1 MGAKVEVD
9 GTTARR
15 TRRRLMA
22 VALVTTVL
30 GACAPTGGS
39 APGSYPDKATL
50 EFVKRTEFYDRARN
64 EADRIAAGVAQPIL
78 EFTVEGS
85 PPSVFVNWIIPDAQA
100 AAFSSFVALPPGFSL
115 AKVRIIE
122 SDPVQRYWLSLNVY
136 RVSGLTTG
144 LRAEWSTYVDDG
156 SGVPRFMIIRARAAE
171 GSLDP
176 LGPIAQPEPFSHG
189 VTGGAILTAMNKTV
203 LVDGVPVVTGDN
215 LFNSS
220 ITLPAPVDRNYVV
233 PTREWVTANDFIYW
247 LNGVND
253 RIFHNSTSHSAPLIS
268 VDLGDVVL
276 DDDSEW
282 APFVDPV
289 PGHVLVYLDRIQFM
303 IGPWW
308 NVTEPDGRVDPG
320 TRATLLD
327 YKKPLYGNLASLLA
341 LGVLA
346 GTAEPVVL
354 SSVADTPPAVYWH
367 WRIPAGNLA
376 AFAAAANA
384 PPWLTLTPVK
394 LQEGDAT
401 ADHWLTLKVDRDPGT
416 NAGLRAEWST
426 YVSDAGKI
434 RTLILE
440 SRSAFTSLNPI
451 TLATPPS
458 PISHAIAGSTVTTTV
473 GSGPTA
479 FSSSFVV
486 PVVAPATS
494 ILASREWVGSSDLRY
509 WMSGIAD
516 RVFYDAS
523 VFEAKTSVD
532 PGGVS
537 VTDGGPWAAFV
548 AGGPDRVWVDR
559 SETDLVTN
567 PWWNLSFF

>member
-1 MGAKVEVD
+1 MDATVEVD

-15 TRRRLMA
+15 TGRRLMA
-22 VALVTTVL
+22 VALVAAVL
-30 GACAPTGGS
+30 AACAPTGGS

-64 EADRIAAGVAQPIL
+64 EADRIAAGVAQPVL

-85 PPSVFVNWIIPDAQA
+85 PPSVFVNWIVPDAQA

-122 SDPVQRYWLSLNVY
+122 GDPVARYWLSLNVY

-176 LGPIAQPEPFSHG
+176 IGPIAQPEPFSHG
-189 VTGGAILTAMNKTV
+189 LGTDGVIRTAMNRTV
-203 LVDGVPVVTGDN
+203 LVNSVPVVTADN

-247 LNGVND
+247 RNGVND

-268 VDLGDVVL
+268 VALADVVL

-320 TRATLLD
+320 TRATLFD
-327 YKKPLYGNLASLLA
+327 YKKSLYGGLSSVLA

-346 GTAEPVVL
+346 GTAEPIV
-354 SSVADTPPAVYWH
+354 SSTVADTPPATYWH
-367 WRIPAGNLA
+367 WRVPPDRLA
-376 AFAAAANA
+376 AFTAAAHV
-384 PPWLTLTPVK
+384 PPWLTLTTVQ
-394 LQEGDAT
+394 LQDGDA
-401 ADHWLTLKVDRDPGT
+401 ADHWLTLKVDRDPAT

-426 YVSDAGKI
+426 YVNDGGRI
-434 RTLILE
+434 HTLLLE
-440 SRSAFTSLNPI
+440 SRSGFTSLDPI
-451 TLATPPS
+451 NLATPPY
-458 PISHAIAGSTVTTTV
+458 PVSHAIAGTTVTTTV
-473 GSGPTA
+473 GTGATA

-486 PVVAPATS
+486 PAVGPGTTV
-494 ILASREWVGSSDLRY
+494 LASREWVGASDLRY
-509 WMSGIAD
+509 WMSGVAD
-516 RVFYDAS
+516 RVFYDS
-523 VFEAKTSVD
+523 TVFDAKTSVD
-532 PGGVS
+532 PGGVT

-559 SETDLVTN
+559 SGADFVTN